1 MYNDKR
7 KGDTVNIYKQ
17 IYKKIKKYDTIVLAR
32 HVGPDPDALG
42 SQMGLRDS
50 IRETFPNKTVVSV
63 GYSATKFKYL
73 GNIDR
78 FTEDMYK
85 NSLLIITDTPDTKRI
100 DGVDYSKFEC
110 TIKIDHHPV
119 VERFCTIELIDDT
132 ASSASQLVMELIFN
146 TKLKPT
152 KEIAEKLYIGLVS
165 DTNRFL
171 FSYTTPKTFNLVSR
185 LIKETNMDFV
195 TLYEKLY
202 TRPIREVRFEGYIT
216 NHLEITP
223 NGLAYIKLDD
233 DILKEY
239 GVDSATAGNMVN
251 NFNYI
256 DEVVVWMV
264 FSNDKVNENIRGSI
278 RSRGPVINEV
288 AARYNGGG
296 HKFSSGARIKT
307 MEELEML
314 INDLDNTCKKY
325 IKEKEV

>member
-50 IRETFPNKTVVSV
+50 IRATFPNKTVVSV

-85 NSLLIITDTPDTKRI
+85 NSLLIVTDTPDTKRI

-146 TKLKPT
+146 TKLKLT

-195 TLYEKLY
+195 PLYEKLY

-256 DEVVVWMV
+256 DEVIVWMV
-264 FSNDKVNENIRGSI
+264 FSNDKANENIRGSI

-288 AARYNGGG
+288 AAKFGGGG
-296 HKFSSGARIKT
+296 HAFASGVRLKNF
-307 MEELEML
+307 EEVDKL
-314 INDLDNTCKKY
+314 IEAMDQVCLDYKNS
-325 IKEKEV
+325 KE